1 MPPDQAIKR
10 IELDPYHSIK
20 NIKKKVFKEYRLNPV
35 LDCFLIFQGKRLP
48 ENILLSKT
56 GIDPRRDVIAI
67 NVYQSGIKE
76 KNRGIKTILNFM
88 IENKYNP
95 SKVDLVKNTY
105 FNMDDAEYYYDLLWA
120 PVNYESNEIY
130 SLKSKAEETIKK
142 LKVPNLFDM
151 IDVLGYDFYLGKKV
165 GKYLVDKGWINNFL
179 LIPEEIELIQKD
191 NSDSKNNALFKGD
204 ESFKKFKPID
214 QKDGLL
220 IFVSYSTKDVELFKI
235 KEISES
241 LTIFNEI
248 YDVLYWQED
257 MNDNIIKYMSDN
269 LEKCDVMLLF
279 CSPNALKSK
288 PIEKEWTA
296 ADIMNKPI
304 IPIFIKSDHIPP
316 LLKSRLGVEFDTFD
330 LQKTINEIY
339 NLILKKNEKR
349 LIDLKDLK
357 SDF

>member
-1 MPPDQAIKR
+1 MPPDQAIKV
-10 IELDPYHSIK
+10 IELDPFQTIR
-20 NIKKKVFKEYRLNPV
+20 NIKKKIFKEYGLNPI
-35 LDCFLIFQGKRLP
+35 LDLFLIFKGKRLP
-48 ENILLSKT
+48 TNIPLSKT
-56 GIDPRRDVIAI
+56 GIDPRRDVITI
-67 NVYQSGIKE
+67 MGYQSDIKE
-76 KNRGIKTILNFM
+76 KNRGIMTILNFM
-88 IENKYNP
+88 IENKYVP
-95 SKVDLVKNTY
+95 SKVDLVKNSVL
-105 FNMDDAEYYYDLLWA
+105 NMDDTEYFYDLLWS
-120 PVNYESNEIY
+120 PVNYESYEML

-142 LKVPNLFDM
+142 LKIPNLFEM
-151 IDVLGYDFYLGKKV
+151 IDVLEYDFYIGKKV
-165 GKYLVDKGWINNFL
+165 GKYLVDKGWIKEFL
-179 LIPEEIELIQKD
+179 LIPEEIKLIQMN
-191 NSDSKNNALFKGD
+191 NSQSKNIVIFK
-204 ESFKKFKPID
+204 ESETVKKLKPID

-220 IFVSYSTKDVELFKI
+220 IFVSYSTRDTEIFKI
-235 KEISES
+235 KDISES
-241 LTIFNEI
+241 LTKFNEI

-269 LEKCDVMLLF
+269 LDKCDVMLLF

-339 NLILKKNEKR
+339 ELILKKNKNR